1 VGRFKA
7 LFKSTGAAGLLALVT
22 IFLFQINYSG
32 SLSTLGNL
40 VFDTFVRAQPREYRP
55 APVRIVDIDEES
67 LRREGQWPWPRPD
80 VARLLQRLTDA
91 GAATIALDVVFAEPD
106 RTSPA
111 RLAEALARQGASPA
125 AIDVLRTLPDNDR
138 QFAEAVAQMPVV
150 NGFFLTH
157 DPLRS
162 AAVPIA
168 GIAISG
174 SADVEALPEYSN
186 AVLPLAQLDEAAQG
200 RGFLTLSGDSD
211 GIVRRAPLLA
221 RQGDQILPAL
231 SIEALR
237 VAQGA
242 GSVLVKMSDGSGNIA
257 AGTEPG
263 VVSMKVGDFEM
274 PTNRAGELWMHYTD
288 PVPARTIPAW
298 KVLDP
303 ATSDAE
309 LARLFEGQIV
319 LVGAGAI
326 GLRDLVA
333 TPLRERELGVMV
345 HAQAIEQMILGEFLT
360 RPDWA
365 VGLERTL
372 VLLTGLILLLLLPR
386 MGASGGAVLG
396 LAMILLVSAGSWW
409 AFSQERFL
417 LDPTFPVLAILAVYL
432 TVTVLDYYREEQ
444 ARSYIHQAF
453 DRYLSPELVKR
464 IAADPHQLDLG
475 GEERDM
481 TVLFCD
487 IRSFSRISEKLEPR
501 AIIAFLIGF
510 LTPMCDILLD
520 RKATI
525 DKFIGDAILA
535 FWNAPLDDPDQ
546 HANAARAALAMQE
559 KLKQLNAEMPGR
571 KDQTWPGDVA
581 IGIGLNSGPCCVGNM
596 GSAQRLS
603 YSIIGDAVNLASRIE
618 GLTKFYGVPIAM
630 GSALQR
636 RLPDF
641 ASVELDLVRVVGRDT
656 PEAIHALL
664 GDESLAAR
672 GAFQAFAAGH
682 AAMLAAYRARDW
694 GSVDRLLDEWRQEAE
709 SHGLGS
715 LYAIYRERAAQLRGA
730 PPPDNWDGVFAAR
743 EK

>member
-1 VGRFKA
+1 MTRIKA
-7 LFKSTGAAGLLALVT
+7 FLTGTGFAGLIALAT
-22 IFLFQINYSG
+22 IFLFQINYSQ

-40 VFDTFVRAQPREYRP
+40 VFDTYARAQPREYVP
-55 APVRIVDIDEES
+55 VPVRVVDIDEES
-67 LRREGQWPWPRPD
+67 LRREGQWPWSRPD
-80 VARLLQRLTDA
+80 VSRLLQRLTDA
-91 GAATIALDVVFAEPD
+91 GAAVIALDVVFSEAD

-111 RLAEALARQGASPA
+111 LLAKTLARQGASPA
-125 AIDVLRTLPDNDR
+125 VVDILRGLRDNDDR
-138 QFAEAVAQMPVV
+138 FAEALSQMPVV

-162 AAVPIA
+162 EAVPVA

-174 SADVEALPEYSN
+174 SVHTEAVPQYSN

-200 RGFLTLSGDSD
+200 RGFLTLTGDTD

-221 RQGDQILPAL
+221 RQGDQLLPSL

-242 GSVLVKMSDGSGNIA
+242 GSVLVKMSDGSGNIGVGA
-257 AGTEPG
+257 EPG
-263 VVSMKVGDFEM
+263 VVSMKVGEFEI
-274 PTNRAGELWMHYTD
+274 PTTRAGELWMHYAD
-288 PVPARTIPAW
+288 PVPERVIPAW

-303 ATSDAE
+303 ATSDTE
-309 LARLFEGQIV
+309 LASLFDGHIV
-319 LVGAGAI
+319 LLGAGAI

-345 HAQAIEQMILGEFLT
+345 HAQAIEQMIAGEFLV

-365 VGLERTL
+365 IGLERTL
-372 VLLTGLILLLLLPR
+372 VLLTGLLLLLLLPR
-386 MGASGGAVLG
+386 LGATGGAILG
-396 LAMILLVSAGSWW
+396 LAMMLAVTAGSWW
-409 AFSQERFL
+409 AFSERDFL
-417 LDPTFPVLAILAVYL
+417 LDPTFPVLGIMGVYL

-444 ARSYIHQAF
+444 ARSYIHRAF

-487 IRSFSRISEKLEPR
+487 IRNFSRISEKLEPR
-501 AIIAFLIGF
+501 SIIAFLIGF

-546 HANAARAALAMQE
+546 HVNAARAALAMQE
-559 KLKQLNAEMPGR
+559 KLKQLNAEMPTR
-571 KDQTWPGDVA
+571 KDQTWPGHVA

-603 YSIIGDAVNLASRIE
+603 YSLIGDAVNLASRIE
-618 GLTKFYGVPIAM
+618 GLTKYYGVPIAM
-630 GSALQR
+630 GNALKRQ
-636 RLPDF
+636 LPDF
-641 ASVELDLVRVVGRDT
+641 ATVDLDYVRVVGRDA
-656 PEAIHALL
+656 PEAVHALL
-664 GDESLAAR
+664 GDETLASRMQFQNFAR
-672 GAFQAFAAGH
+672 GH
-682 AAMLAAYRARDW
+682 AAMLAAYRARSWD
-694 GSVDRLLDEWRQEAE
+694 SADSLLDELGQEAE
-709 SHGLGS
+709 ALGLGS
-715 LYAIYRERAAQLRGA
+715 LYSMYRERVARLRVI
-730 PPPDNWDGVFAAR
+730 PPPDDWDGVFAAS

>member
-1 VGRFKA
+1 MFGIRAF
-7 LFKSTGAAGLLALVT
+7 FKSTGFAGVLALAL
-22 IFLFQINYSG
+22 IFLIQLNYTQ
-32 SLSTLGNL
+32 SLSALGNL
-40 VFDTFVRAQPREYRP
+40 VFDAYARAQPRAYEP
-55 APVRIVDIDEES
+55 APVRVVDIDEES
-67 LRREGQWPWPRPD
+67 LRREGQWPWSRP
-80 VARLLQRLTDA
+80 VVGRLLQRLTDA
-91 GAATIALDVVFAEPD
+91 GAATIALDIVFSEAD

-111 RLAEALARQGASPA
+111 LIANDLAKQGADPA
-125 AIDVLRTLPDNDR
+125 AVEMLRGLPDNDQR
-138 QFAEAVAQMPVV
+138 FAEALSQMPVV
-150 NGFFLTH
+150 NGFFLTY
-157 DPLRS
+157 DPLHTT
-162 AAVPIA
+162 AVPIA

-174 SADVEALPEYSN
+174 SAHTEAIPQYSN
-186 AVLPLAQLDEAAQG
+186 AVLPLAPLDAAAQG
-200 RGFLTLSGDSD
+200 RGFLTLSGDDD

-257 AGTEPG
+257 AGADPG
-263 VVSMKVGDFEM
+263 VVSLKVGEFEI
-274 PTNRAGELWMHYTD
+274 PTTRAGELWMHYTD
-288 PVPARTIPAW
+288 PVPERIIPAW

-309 LARLFEGQIV
+309 LASLFEGQIV
-319 LVGAGAI
+319 LVGTGAI

-345 HAQAIEQMILGEFLT
+345 HAQAIEQAILGKFLT

-365 VGLERTL
+365 EGLERTL
-372 VLLTGLILLLLLPR
+372 VLLTGLALLLLLPR
-386 MGASGGAVLG
+386 LGASGGAVLG

-409 AFSQERFL
+409 AFSEKRFL
-417 LDPTFPVLAILAVYL
+417 LDPTFPVLAILAVYI

-464 IAADPHQLDLG
+464 IVADPHQLDLG

-487 IRSFSRISEKLEPR
+487 IRSFSRISEKLEPK

-546 HANAARAALAMQE
+546 HVNAARAALAMHE
-559 KLKQLNAEMPGR
+559 RLKQLNAEMPGR

-618 GLTKFYGVPIAM
+618 GLTKYYGVGIAM

-636 RLPDF
+636 RLPGF
-641 ASVELDLVRVVGRDT
+641 AAVELDLVRVVGRDT
-656 PEAIHALL
+656 PEAVYALL
-664 GDESLAAR
+664 GDEALAQD
-672 GAFQAFAAGH
+672 GAFQSFAEGH

-694 GSVDRLLDEWRQEAE
+694 DSTNRLLDEWGAQAEAL
-709 SHGLGS
+709 GLGM
-715 LYAIYRERAAQLRGA
+715 LYAMYRERVAQLQSA
-730 PPPDNWDGVFAAR
+730 PPPDDWDGVFAAN